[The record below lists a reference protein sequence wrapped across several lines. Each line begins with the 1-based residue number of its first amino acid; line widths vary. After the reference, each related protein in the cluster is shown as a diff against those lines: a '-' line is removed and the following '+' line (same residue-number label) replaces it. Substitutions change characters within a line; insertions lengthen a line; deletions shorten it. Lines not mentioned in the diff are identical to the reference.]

1 MFPNIPALIQPLKWK
16 PCSVDNK
23 AGNSIY
29 GKSKGA
35 KMNPLLAFI
44 PLFTLVV
51 ILILLGGVIGS
62 IARKKHRNIWLWR
75 IAGALGFPIA
85 LVSILLFK
93 DYHSLSE
100 EQQSRSQ
107 LKEKL
112 IFCAVIL
119 LWAGSL
125 FMRFRG
131 ANI

>member
-1 MFPNIPALIQPLKWK
+1 
-16 PCSVDNK
+16 
-23 AGNSIY
+23 
-29 GKSKGA
+29 
-35 KMNPLLAFI
+35 MNPLMALI
-44 PLFTLVV
+44 PLLTFVV
-51 ILILLGGVIGS
+51 ILIVLGSVIGS

-75 IAGALGFPIA
+75 VTGALGFPIA
-85 LVSILLFK
+85 LVTILLFK

-100 EQQSRSQ
+100 EQQKRSQ

-125 FMRFRG
+125 LMRFQT

>member
-1 MFPNIPALIQPLKWK
+1 
-16 PCSVDNK
+16 
-23 AGNSIY
+23 
-29 GKSKGA
+29 
-35 KMNPLLAFI
+35 MNPLLAFI